1 MSLIQSDLIYKCVVG
16 DFDANDAFSV
26 VDLVYEAGY
35 LSASCFKKDKVWQV
49 EVLSNEKISPDD
61 VKKVLSGYKFSI
73 IENGK
78 LEEVNWVAKSFENFK
93 AITVG
98 SFYIYGPHLKPKP
111 RPADKIA
118 IEIAAATAF
127 GTGEHPTTNR
137 CLIACETFFDSEKH
151 RSVLDVGCGSGI
163 LSIALAKLGARSVL
177 SCDNDAEAVRVSRQ
191 NMLIN
196 GTQSRVRVFQNHE
209 CEFNSSK
216 YDFIVSN
223 ILAPVLN
230 SMSQNIVE
238 SLSDSGILIL
248 SGFVSDDSSVEQNYT
263 SLGLKVKH
271 KYDLNGWTTL
281 VLSK

>member
-1 MSLIQSDLIYKCVVG
+1 MSVIQSDPIYKCVVG
-16 DFDANDAFSV
+16 DFDANDAFNV
-26 VDLVYEAGY
+26 VDLMYEAGY
-35 LSASCFKKDKVWQV
+35 LSASCFKKDKIWQV
-49 EVLSNEKISPDD
+49 EVLSNEKISLVDI
-61 VKKVLSGYKFSI
+61 KGALSGYQFSI
-73 IENGK
+73 IENSK
-78 LEEVNWVAKSFENFK
+78 LEEINWVAKSFENFK

-111 RPADKIA
+111 KPADKIA

-137 CLIACETFFDSEKH
+137 CLIACETFFDPEKH

-163 LSIALAKLGARSVL
+163 LSIALAKLGAKIVI

-196 GTQSRVRVFQNHE
+196 GVHAHVKVFQNHE

-223 ILAPVLN
+223 ILAPILN
-230 SMSQNIVE
+230 SMSGHIAE
-238 SLSDSGILIL
+238 SLNDNGILIL
-248 SGFVSDDSSVEQNYT
+248 SGFVSDDLSVEQTYT
-263 SLGLKVKH
+263 SLGLKMKH
-271 KYDLNGWTTL
+271 KYELNGWTTL
-281 VLSK
+281 VLTK

>member
-1 MSLIQSDLIYKCVVG
+1 MSLIQSDSIYKCVIG
-16 DFDANDAFSV
+16 NFDANDAFNI

-49 EVLSNEKISPDD
+49 EILSNEKISPTN
-61 VKKVLSGYKFSI
+61 VKETLFDYQFSV
-73 IENGK
+73 IENNR
-78 LEEVNWVAKSFENFK
+78 LEEINWVAKSFENFK

-98 SFYIYGPHLKPKP
+98 SFYVYGPHLKPKP

-137 CLIACETFFDSEKH
+137 CLIACETFFDPEKH

-163 LSIALAKLGARSVL
+163 LSIALAKLGAKSVV

-223 ILAPVLN
+223 ILAPILN
-230 SMSQNIVE
+230 SMSKDIVA
-238 SLSDSGILIL
+238 SLNDNGILIL
-248 SGFVSDDSSVEQNYT
+248 SGFVSDDLSVEQNYT
-263 SLGLKVKH
+263 SLGLKIKN
-271 KYDLNGWTTL
+271 KYELNGWTTL
-281 VLSK
+281 VLTK

>member
-1 MSLIQSDLIYKCVVG
+1 MSLIQSDSIYRCIVG
-16 DFDANDAFSV
+16 DFDANDAFSI
-26 VDLVYEAGY
+26 VDLVYEAEY
-35 LSASCFKKDKVWQV
+35 LSAACFKKDKAWRVEILSDKAISPTKV
-49 EVLSNEKISPDD
+49 KEVLSS
-61 VKKVLSGYKFSI
+61 YKFSI
-73 IENGK
+73 IENSR

-111 RPADKIA
+111 RPVDKIA

-127 GTGEHPTTNR
+127 GTGEHPTTNC
-137 CLIACETFFDSEKH
+137 CLVACETFFDPEKY

-191 NMLIN
+191 NMVIN
-196 GTQSRVRVFQNHE
+196 GTQSRVRVFQNHK

-230 SMSQNIVE
+230 SMSKDIVA
-238 SLSDSGILIL
+238 SLNDNGILIL
-248 SGFVSDDSSVEQNYT
+248 SGFVSDDPSVEQNYT
-263 SLGLKVKH
+263 SLGLKIKH
-271 KYDLNGWTTL
+271 KYELNSWITL
-281 VLSK
+281 VLTK